1 MQKLTKEQAIII
13 SAYTG
18 YTACD
23 FSDMHYAVQQ
33 KLGREVFTHEFANT
47 AVMEKIQE
55 AFREDFLAICYQGEN
70 V

>member
-18 YTACD
+18 YTACN

-33 KLGREVFTHEFANT
+33 KLDRHDWEDWLTIP
-47 AVMEKIQE
+47 EKPLRRCLSGQTIIKE
-55 AFREDFLAICYQGEN
+55 
-70 V
+70 